1 MIGKPYVCLFAFAV
15 YLVSSSPHVLLLA
28 FSSLARDANRR
39 TNKIIQSSEKHLKQ
53 NMDHTTAEHE
63 ETRKEFSKELQK
75 SAQKQDRK
83 MQKLQTTMD
92 TILHN
97 LPPGPKGLNIDCAT
111 TTTASTG
118 SSWLESE
125 EYKSRDELLEENRR
139 LKARNEV
146 LSTPIAKRERIETRR
161 DAAKKKHIQNL
172 RNQNNRTKY

>member
-1 MIGKPYVCLFAFAV
+1 MFACLHLLFI
-15 YLVSSSPHVLLLA
+15 LSPPHHVLLLA
-28 FSSLARDANRR
+28 FSSYARDANRR
-39 TNKIIQSSEKHLKQ
+39 TNKILQSSEKHLKQ

-83 MQKLQTTMD
+83 MQKLQSTLD
-92 TILHN
+92 TIVHN
-97 LPPGPKGLNIDCAT
+97 LPSKVGLNIDCAT

>member
-1 MIGKPYVCLFAFAV
+1 MFACLHLLFT
-15 YLVSSSPHVLLLA
+15 LSPPHHVILLA
-28 FSSLARDANRR
+28 FSSFARDANRR

-53 NMDHTTAEHE
+53 NMDHTTAEHK
-63 ETRKEFSKELQK
+63 ETRKELQK

-83 MQKLQTTMD
+83 MEKLQTTMD

-111 TTTASTG
+111 ATTASTG